1 MTYGATPD
9 DWGHWDLVLGLSE
22 DLLPV
27 VCEPGLTIAPTS
39 KLVTYGKVPSRFDR
53 AGHVVGFPKWTS
65 HRASPHDLATWSQDP
80 RLGICLQTRSVR
92 AIDVDV
98 DEPTLADEIL
108 HFLIARMPGLP
119 VRRRS
124 NANKFLTVIRVDGER
139 PKQTLQTAH
148 GMIEFLGTGQQCL
161 VAGSHPSGARYVWL
175 CGLPTEIPTLTPEA
189 WAELQTAL
197 AVRFDATRNGWSE
210 PRATRVGSGVPVSAT
225 PVEDPLVEWLTDH
238 YWVRDQA
245 PGVLH
250 LTCPWEAE
258 HTTPNTDPTATSY
271 FLAGTGGFNT
281 GHFRCLHGH
290 CAQRTDAEFRAAVGY
305 ADHEAM
311 IGFEA
316 LVDDYTTLQY
326 DPDSEPVVQGTHPHP
341 LDGPHFDRDRKSG
354 LIKPLLQNV
363 VKALSDPDFCGHR
376 LTRDD
381 FRDVLMLDDRPFK
394 DPDYTTLT
402 LQLVT
407 PTHRFVAI
415 PSEMLKQAVAYV
427 AERQAFDSA
436 ISWLRTLPA
445 WDGVPR
451 IDTFATRYLGVPS
464 TAYSRAVS
472 RYWWTAHAG
481 RVLVP
486 GVQADIAIVLIST
499 QGTGKTSSIKA
510 MVPHPDEYVEL
521 SLLDRD
527 EDLSRAMRGKL
538 IGEIA
543 ELRGLNSRDLESIKA
558 WISRQR
564 EEWVPKYLEFSRTF
578 PRRLVLVG
586 TSNQEEFLAD
596 ETGNRRFAPLVV
608 GARQDRDGI
617 ARDRDQLWAEAAVVF
632 ETEGVCWQEAER
644 LAKLEHSQFE
654 VKDPW
659 CDTIYDWLHEPGL
672 QASAPADRE
681 FLRMEDVLKFAIGLD
696 VRHIKPFEQLRAGKI
711 LHQLGFARV
720 NKRVDGIVKKVWTRA
735 PRYL

>member
-1 MTYGATPD
+1 MTARYGAFE
-9 DWGHWDLVLGLSE
+9 HEWDHFDLILGLSQ

-27 VCEPGLTIAPTS
+27 VSNPHAAISPSSTLKAS
-39 KLVTYGKVPSRFDR
+39 GKVPSRYTSTR
-53 AGHVVGFPKWTS
+53 HVVGIPKWTS
-65 HRASPHDLATWSQDP
+65 HRSVEAQVALWRSEPDY
-80 RLGICLQTRSVR
+80 GICLQTRSVR
-92 AIDVDV
+92 AIDLDLTDPLVVSSVRAAVTDILTVD
-98 DEPTLADEIL
+98 
-108 HFLIARMPGLP
+108 LP
-119 VRRRS
+119 CRRRS
-124 NANKFLTVIRVDGER
+124 NSSKCLLVFQFDEALGKRVV
-139 PKQTLQTAH
+139 PASS
-148 GMIEFLGTGQQCL
+148 GMIEILADGNHFVACGT
-161 VAGSHPSGARYVWL
+161 HPSGVRYEWEG
-175 CGLPTEIPTLTPEA
+175 GLPVAIPTLDRETVDRLWEVLCAFGNGTPTIA
-189 WAELQTAL
+189 RSPLLSGPTQT
-197 AVRFDATRNGWSE
+197 E
-210 PRATRVGSGVPVSAT
+210 PAD
-225 PVEDPLVEWLTDH
+225 DPLVEYLDAH
-238 YWVRDQA
+238 GLVIGRSVSGRVY
-245 PGVLH
+245 
-250 LTCPWEAE
+250 LTCPWTSH
-258 HTTPNTDPTATSY
+258 HTTAGDKTETTY
-271 FLAGTGGFNT
+271 FPAGTGGYAQ
-281 GHFRCLHGH
+281 GHFDCRHAG

-305 ADHEAM
+305 TDHEALD
-311 IGFEA
+311 GFEV
-316 LVDDYTTLQY
+316 LVDDYTTIQY
-326 DPDSEPVVQGTHPHP
+326 DPDSKPVVQGTHPHP

-363 VKALSDPDFCGHR
+363 VKALSDADFCGHTI
-376 LTRDD
+376 TRDD

-407 PTHRFVAI
+407 PKHRFVAI

-436 ISWLRTLPA
+436 ISWLRNLPA
-445 WDGVPR
+445 WDGTPR

-654 VKDPW
+654 IHDAWLETVRE
-659 CDTIYDWLHEPGL
+659 WLHEPGL

-681 FLRMEDVLKFAIGLD
+681 FLRMDDVLKFAVGIDLRY
-696 VRHIKPFEQLRAGKI
+696 VKPFEQLRVGKI
-711 LHQLGFARV
+711 LHQLGYRRG
-720 NKRVDGIVKKVWTRA
+720 NKRVGSTVQKIWVKAVA
-735 PRYL
+735 PV